1 MIRDPSDGS
10 VKEQFAKNAKN
21 SEKPIIET
29 PNGTTES
36 VVVTNTTVALPDEPV
51 LDTDTS
57 GLPLASTKAGSVAK
71 LEKSRA
77 WLRDYRA
84 GKIKPAIRDGE

>member
-21 SEKPIIET
+21 SEPQKEE
-29 PNGTTES
+29 NSKLSAHG
-36 VVVTNTTVALPDEPV
+36 PV
-51 LDTDTS
+51 IDTDTS

-77 WLRDYRA
+77 LLRDYRA